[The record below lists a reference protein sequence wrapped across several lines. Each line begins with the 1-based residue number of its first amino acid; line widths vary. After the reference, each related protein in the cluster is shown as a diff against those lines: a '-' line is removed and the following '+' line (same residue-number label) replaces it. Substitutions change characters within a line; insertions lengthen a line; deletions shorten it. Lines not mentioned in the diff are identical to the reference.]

1 MGNCGGALND
11 CPAKE
16 PLRIGGCNNVN
27 QVRAAGRL
35 AECRDDLWVAAECR
49 DIVLHPAQSHDDVAY
64 AQIRVAAADFEEPV
78 NVHAIGERNQNA
90 AVGSKMRSVK
100 SLIVLCTAN
109 GTAPRHPNHDG
120 KSAPRSGVARNPDI
134 EAERTVAA
142 DHGAVGSGLKRKSSV
157 FNAVER
163 IGNPFH
169 GLRGKKAPHRL
180 IRIFHER
187 YAKINLNAG
196 IRLTHSSESSGRC
209 ICARAVIRMNI
220 SLIDCTA
227 REER

>member
-1 MGNCGGALND
+1 M
-11 CPAKE
+11 
-16 PLRIGGCNNVN
+16 
-27 QVRAAGRL
+27 RAAGRL
-35 AECRDDLWVAAECR
+35 AECRDGLRIAAKCR
-49 DIVLHPAQSHDDVAY
+49 DIVLHPAQPHDDVAY

-90 AVGSKMRSVK
+90 AVGCKMRSVK

-109 GTAPRHPNHDG
+109 GTAPWHPNHDG
-120 KSAPRSGVARNPDI
+120 KPAPRSGVARNPDI

-142 DHGAVGSGLKRKSSV
+142 DYGAVGSGLKRKSSV
-157 FNAVER
+157 LNAVER
-163 IGNPFH
+163 IGDPIH

-196 IRLTHSSESSGRC
+196 IGLSYSAEASGRC
-209 ICARAVIRMNI
+209 ICAGAVIRMNI
-220 SLIDCTA
+220 SLIGCTA
-227 REER
+227 RKER

>member
-1 MGNCGGALND
+1 MGDSGGALND
-11 CPAKE
+11 CPVKE
-16 PLRIGGCNNVN
+16 SLRIGGCDNVN

-35 AECRDDLWVAAECR
+35 AECRDGLRIAAECR

-109 GTAPRHPNHDG
+109 RTAPRHPNHDG
-120 KSAPRSGVARNPDI
+120 KSAPRSGVARDPDI

-157 FNAVER
+157 LNAVER
-163 IGNPFH
+163 IGDPFH

-187 YAKINLNAG
+187 NAKINLNAG
-196 IRLTHSSESSGRC
+196 IGLSHSSESSGRS
-209 ICARAVIRMNI
+209 ICAGTVIRMHI
-220 SLIDCTA
+220 SLIDCAA
-227 REER
+227 RKER